1 MKKYLSAFAAVLVFC
16 TCVLSSA
23 ALPVAAVGENLDDVF
38 QRELDFLDAYYTL
51 GPELMIST
59 MCDVLY
65 PWDEAEANDFR
76 LKPVDAATFEKELN
90 LYFAPTAD
98 HLAGIR
104 NYLVYDPTTETE
116 LPFYDAETDTYR
128 LFCMGGFGGS
138 MPPRQYK
145 GYVATEN
152 GYTVYYQH
160 ITYDFLEYTD
170 EVWDELEALD
180 WPEFYVH
187 NGKEY
192 QNGPDGY
199 YRIVSLDNY
208 GNKYE
213 VQYTNGILRI
223 LSQTPYVDANPG
235 DANGDGKVNNRD
247 LGMLQQH
254 LNDMEITVDA
264 TALDLNG
271 DGKVNNRDLGMLQ
284 RMLNE

>member
-1 MKKYLSAFAAVLVFC
+1 MKKYLSALTALLVLC

-23 ALPVAAVGENLDDVF
+23 ALPVAAEVNLDSVF
-38 QRELDFLDAYYTL
+38 QDRLDFIDAYYTL

-76 LKPVDAATFEKELN
+76 IKPVAAATFEQELN

-98 HLAGIR
+98 QLEGIR
-104 NYLVYDPTTETE
+104 NYLMYDYTTDTE

-128 LFCMGGFGGS
+128 LFCTGGFGGS

-152 GYTVYYQH
+152 GYTVFYQH

-170 EVWDELEALD
+170 EVWDDLEALD
-180 WPEFYVH
+180 WPEFYVY

-192 QNGPDGY
+192 CNGPDGY
-199 YRIVSLDNY
+199 YRIVSLDDY

-213 VQYTNGILRI
+213 VQYTNGIVRI
-223 LSQTPYVDANPG
+223 LSQSPYVDVTPG

-247 LGMLQQH
+247 LGMLQQY
-254 LNDMEITVDA
+254 LNDMEITVDLV
-264 TALDLNG
+264 ALDLNE
-271 DGKVNNRDLGMLQ
+271 DGKVNNRDLGLLQ